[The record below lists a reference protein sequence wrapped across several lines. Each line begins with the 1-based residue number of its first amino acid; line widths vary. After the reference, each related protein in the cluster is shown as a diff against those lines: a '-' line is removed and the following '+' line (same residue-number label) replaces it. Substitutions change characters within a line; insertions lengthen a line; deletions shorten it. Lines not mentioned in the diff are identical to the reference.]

1 MLGELMTS
9 LIVWMLAFT
18 ISLCVTI
25 LSAAAGMPH
34 VHMGVTALITLAIAI
49 VAVQSYRNLA
59 ATNVNRS
66 ALAASTSRFI
76 ALVWIWAGVAI
87 LFTYQYILTWREW
100 WQFSAGLLLVGGLCF
115 ALSILFKRD
124 AAAGK
129 EDESI
134 LKISRQLNVVQVAG
148 MLIAAIGLV
157 ADNKFNFS
165 GSAARPDWAANN
177 IFFFGALAVA
187 CIGVHALASESRSSR
202 TA

>member
-1 MLGELMTS
+1 MTS

-59 ATNVNRS
+59 AMNGNRS

-87 LFTYQYILTWREW
+87 LFTYQYILIWREW

-187 CIGVHALASESRSSR
+187 CIGVHALASESRGSR